1 MMTGGSWSV
10 FQSFPVLSRAGA
22 AGRLALIEEGA
33 RLLGVSP
40 QRCEARDGAVHANGR
55 SILYGDIVAR
65 GDLRRA
71 YTPDQLKTIPIKKP
85 ADRRLIGKDTLAL
98 DVPSKTDGKGC
109 YGIDAAVEGMIYAR
123 PKIPPTRYDSKVASI
138 DDSAAKRVPGYIQS
152 LALDDPS
159 GTAPGWVMVYA
170 ESFSAAN
177 RAADLVKVKWNS
189 GPAAH
194 VSEADLQQRAA
205 ALIADPKAGALVVD
219 DPGVDAA
226 LASAKHQLERTYT
239 TSTVMHFALEPI
251 NALAFEKNGVFEIH
265 TGNQWQTLILPVL
278 AKALGRGQDTIVL
291 RSYLL
296 GGAFGRRLDGDYT
309 VAAALA
315 AKAVGKPVKMVCT
328 RPDDMRFDC
337 PRSPS
342 MQVLRMGFGDGGRV
356 TAWII
361 ARQPAG
367 LRPPWLRQRCKRMLA
382 AFSTIRSPSGAR
394 ITGIPWDLTGFVRC
408 ATISPN
414 GHSGLGG
421 CGRSARAGPTGLSRA
436 LWMKRLVTSE
446 SIPWR
451 SGCACWTAPA
461 VIRVRR
467 RTLWAVRGARRPY
480 FRAWRRRPDGASR
493 RRKMLGSVSR
503 RPSAR
508 NGACPPG
515 SLALLVCGSTAL
527 AARSQ

>member
-1 MMTGGSWSV
+1 MVSLSPHGLRGPSDPSRRGFLITMLGAGVMLGYARRSLAGSSNCRQRQRVVRTDHLVQHQSQWGGV
-10 FQSFPVLSRAGA
+10 DQHH
-22 AGRLALIEEGA
+22 AGRDGPACRHRARPHRGRRVGGRLEQGAGRHRRLRSEMGRNDDGRQLVGVPEFPGAQPGRGRGPCALIEEGA

-40 QRCEARDGAVHANGR
+40 QRCEARNGAVHANGR

-98 DVPSKTDGKGC
+98 DVPSKTDGKGR
-109 YGIDAAVEGMIYAR
+109 YGIDAVVEGMIYAR

-226 LASAKHQLERTYT
+226 LTSAKQQLERTYT

-296 GGAFGRRLDGDYT
+296 GEHSAGGWMAI
-309 VAAALA
+309 
-315 AKAVGKPVKMVCT
+315 T
-328 RPDDMRFDC
+328 R
-337 PRSPS
+337 
-342 MQVLRMGFGDGGRV
+342 
-356 TAWII
+356 
-361 ARQPAG
+361 
-367 LRPPWLRQRCKRMLA
+367 
-382 AFSTIRSPSGAR
+382 
-394 ITGIPWDLTGFVRC
+394 
-408 ATISPN
+408 
-414 GHSGLGG
+414 
-421 CGRSARAGPTGLSRA
+421 
-436 LWMKRLVTSE
+436 
-446 SIPWR
+446 
-451 SGCACWTAPA
+451 
-461 VIRVRR
+461 
-467 RTLWAVRGARRPY
+467 
-480 FRAWRRRPDGASR
+480 WRRHSQPRQSGSR
-493 RRKMLGSVSR
+493 
-503 RPSAR
+503 
-508 NGACPPG
+508 
-515 SLALLVCGSTAL
+515 
-527 AARSQ
+527 